1 VLWKAI
7 ERVIPDIR
15 QRVDVAQVGKKK
27 SAKAKKNE
35 KKKSARLQSETR

>member
-27 SAKAKKNE
+27 E
-35 KKKSARLQSETR
+35 KKRKGKKK